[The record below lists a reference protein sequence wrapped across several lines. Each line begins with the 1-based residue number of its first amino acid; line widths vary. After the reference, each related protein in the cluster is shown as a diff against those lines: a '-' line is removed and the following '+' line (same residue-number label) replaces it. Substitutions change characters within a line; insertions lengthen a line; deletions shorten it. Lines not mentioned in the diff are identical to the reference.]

1 MTAEIAIMNKSAI
14 ALAADSAVT
23 IEQRK
28 GKKIYNTV
36 NKLFTLSK
44 YQPIGLMI
52 YGNAT
57 FMGVP
62 WETIIKI
69 YRNKLGKTKLN
80 FLKEYADSLINFLKG
95 NTLLF
100 PEEVQN
106 EHVKGTISSYF
117 AFLQNKIDEK
127 VAEIIKQKGSIKDTQ
142 IEEITNNTIKEY
154 CEQWEKTNT
163 LPCFSETKINAMI
176 NKYEDFI
183 KKSKEEI
190 FKNLPLT
197 EDSFIQLEK
206 AAINLFIKERFAINN
221 SGVVIAGFGEE
232 EIFPV
237 LNSFIFECVVDNEL
251 KYKMDGESKIDFNNA
266 STIVAFAQKEM
277 VEAFMEG
284 IDPYYLT
291 FCKKGLFDLL
301 VNKYPASIVDQ
312 IPGMDQNTKEEFKIR
327 LQEVS
332 KGILDE
338 FEKTAEAYRKKYHIG
353 PVTNIVSVLP
363 KDELAAMAESLV
375 NLTTF
380 KRRVS
385 MEAETVGGPIDVAV
399 VSKGDGFIWIK
410 RKHYFKPELNPH
422 FFSNYYL
429 EGKENKGAR
438 E

>member
-44 YQPIGLMI
+44 YHPIGVMI

-69 YRNKLGKTKLN
+69 FRNKLGKTKFN
-80 FLKEYADSLINFLKG
+80 SLKEYADHFISFLKD
-95 NTLLF
+95 NILLF
-100 PEEVQN
+100 PVAIQED
-106 EHVKGTISSYF
+106 HVKRTITSYF

-127 VAEIIKQKGSIKDTQ
+127 VGGIIKQKGNIDDAQ
-142 IEEITNNTIKEY
+142 IADIANNTIKEY
-154 CEQWEKTNT
+154 SEEWEKANA
-163 LPCFSETKINAMI
+163 LVYFSEAKINEMMT
-176 NKYEDFI
+176 KYEDFI
-183 KKSKEEI
+183 NKSKEEI
-190 FKNLPLT
+190 FKQLPFT
-197 EDSFIQLEK
+197 EETFTRLK
-206 AAINLFIKERFAINN
+206 KNAINLFGKDRFSVNN

-232 EIFPV
+232 EIFPIFY
-237 LNSFIFECVVDNEL
+237 SFIFECVVENEL
-251 KYKMDGESKIDFNNA
+251 KYKIDGESKIDFNQ
-266 STIVAFAQKEM
+266 SSVIVAFAQKEM
-277 VEAFMEG
+277 VETFMEG
-284 IDPYYLT
+284 IDPYYLA
-291 FCKKGLFDLL
+291 FCKKGLLELL

-312 IPGMDQNTKEEFKIR
+312 IPNMDSNAKEEFKKR

-338 FEKTAEAYRKKYHIG
+338 FERTAEAYRKKYHIG
-353 PVTNIVSVLP
+353 PVTNIVSILP

-375 NLTTF
+375 NLTSF

-399 VSKGDGFIWIK
+399 ISKGDGFVWIK

-422 FFSNYYL
+422 FISNYYFTG
-429 EGKENKGAR
+429 E
-438 E
+438 